1 MKSQSINDPA
11 SNTTEMFKAQKCSRD
26 IVKIVHVTLV
36 IQQAGTGR
44 QYNVVWTPM
53 SERLCILVEN
63 ENRVDDRTQHHID
76 VRTKRNIDVKTQHHI
91 DVRTQCQI
99 DVRTRAVAIEYFSNR
114 EFYGKTH
121 RLYKYKLS
129 SDELYLSHTQL
140 YRV

>member
-1 MKSQSINDPA
+1 
-11 SNTTEMFKAQKCSRD
+11 MFKAQKGSRD

-36 IQQAGTGR
+36 IQPAGTGR

-63 ENRVDDRTQHHID
+63 ENRVDDRTKRNTDVKTQRHID
-76 VRTKRNIDVKTQHHI
+76 VRTECQI

-114 EFYGKTH
+114 VFYRKTH
-121 RLYKYKLS
+121 RLIG
-129 SDELYLSHTQL
+129 
-140 YRV
+140 